1 MFLFPHDDVFISHF
15 LNSKGGPLTARMF
28 SGTSRQLDVTGTM
41 RELAQAFVDARKFLF
56 MDIECLDISAHV
68 PLSTCTKSYL
78 TCTSKA
84 LQPPLFSPCDK
95 SHHTRSQHTRNKSC
109 MLVRHTTQTPPVPR
123 RCTCI
128 ACSELRMRRS
138 GAPTRVVD
146 RSCVRSRARLSPS
159 KLPARHR
166 VQTRLLC

>member
-84 LQPPLFSPCDK
+84 LQPHIFLPTINLIMHVPSIHVTNLVCLFG
-95 SHHTRSQHTRNKSC
+95 T
-109 MLVRHTTQTPPVPR
+109 PR
-123 RCTCI
+123 RHP
-128 ACSELRMRRS
+128 RFH
-138 GAPTRVVD
+138 GAA
-146 RSCVRSRARLSPS
+146 RA
-159 KLPARHR
+159 
-166 VQTRLLC
+166 